1 MFQMKL
7 IIIDILNSVD
17 IFNIKYHISD
27 KLNIIHLYKNNKYLL
42 KFAVPLK
49 IFNYIPNSLAYS
61 TIPEIFA
68 AFSFNLQAI
77 KFSSGTSNEGIIL

>member
-27 KLNIIHLYKNNKYLL
+27 KLNIIHLYKNNKY
-42 KFAVPLK
+42 
-49 IFNYIPNSLAYS
+49 
-61 TIPEIFA
+61 
-68 AFSFNLQAI
+68 
-77 KFSSGTSNEGIIL
+77 

>member
-27 KLNIIHLYKNNKYLL
+27 KLIIIHLYKNNKY
-42 KFAVPLK
+42 
-49 IFNYIPNSLAYS
+49 
-61 TIPEIFA
+61 
-68 AFSFNLQAI
+68 
-77 KFSSGTSNEGIIL
+77 